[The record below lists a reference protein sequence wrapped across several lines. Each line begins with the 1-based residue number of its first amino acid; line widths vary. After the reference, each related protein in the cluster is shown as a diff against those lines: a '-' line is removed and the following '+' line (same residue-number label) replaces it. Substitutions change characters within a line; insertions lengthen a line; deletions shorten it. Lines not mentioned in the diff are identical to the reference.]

1 MKKTILIL
9 FFILLYF
16 FSFSQ
21 ESKRENIWM
30 LGMAA
35 APGYPQFGVDF
46 NSGNADTFSL
56 LRPMAFYLT
65 NASICDT
72 NGQILFYTNGNYV
85 ANRFHQMMPGTAG
98 FNPGDENNDTYPY
111 GSGAMQGALIVPWP
125 NRPDG
130 YVIFHLNGDWFSIN
144 NWSYERPLNFYYS
157 EINMLLDSGKG
168 DFTNNKNVLLINDT
182 LVIGRITA
190 CKHANGRDWWILA
203 HELWSN
209 RFYEYLLTPDSISLY
224 QSIYI
229 GSVITHTMDV
239 IGTGLFSQ
247 NGEKFAYLNYD
258 TTLNIF
264 DFNRCTGDLTN
275 PVYVYF
281 NDTANLATI
290 NCAFSAS
297 GRYLYVCNNFHIF
310 QLDMLASDIAASKT
324 IVSTYDNFHTSQ
336 GFRTINLMM
345 KLAPDNKIYVSTA
358 QGSNVFHE
366 IHAPDSAGL
375 DCRVTQHSFILPD
388 FNAAS
393 MPNTPNYALGP
404 LAGSVC
410 DSLHIG
416 IDPVNEK
423 NVLLT
428 IFPNPSKGIINMK
441 FEESFLTT
449 KNKFIVYNILGE
461 IVCTKQLQSRQD
473 FSNINLS
480 DLSNGVYTITITINN
495 QKVNS
500 RFVLMK

>member
-1 MKKTILIL
+1 
-9 FFILLYF
+9 
-16 FSFSQ
+16 
-21 ESKRENIWM
+21 M
-30 LGMAA
+30 LGAAA

-56 LRPMAFYLT
+56 LRPMAFFLT

-85 ANRFHQMMPGTAG
+85 SNRLHQMMPGTAG

-111 GSGAMQGALIVPWP
+111 GSGIMQGALILPWP
-125 NRPDG
+125 DKPDV
-130 YVIFHLNGDWFSIN
+130 YIIFHLSGDWFSIN
-144 NWSYERPLNFYYS
+144 NWSYERPLNLYYS
-157 EINMLLDSGKG
+157 EINMPLDSGRG
-168 DFTNNKNVLLINDT
+168 DFTNNKNILLINDT
-182 LVIGRITA
+182 LVAGRITA
-190 CKHANGRDWWILA
+190 CKHANGRDWWIFV
-203 HELWSN
+203 HELWSD
-209 RFYEYLLTPDSISLY
+209 RFYEYLLTPDTILLN
-224 QSIYI
+224 QNIKI
-229 GSVITHTMDV
+229 GSVISHSIDV
-239 IGTGLFSQ
+239 WGTGVFSQ

-388 FNAAS
+388 FNAFS
-393 MPNTPNYALGP
+393 MPNTPNYALGSLP
-404 LAGSVC
+404 GSVC

-416 IDPVNEK
+416 IDPVTEK

-428 IFPNPSKGIINMK
+428 IFPNPSTGIINIK
-441 FEESFLTT
+441 FDESFLTS
-449 KNKFIVYNILGE
+449 KDKFIVYNTMGE
-461 IVCTKQLQSRQD
+461 IVFTKQLLSKQD

-480 DLSNGVYTITITINN
+480 DLTNGVYTISLTIHN

>member
-1 MKKTILIL
+1 
-9 FFILLYF
+9 
-16 FSFSQ
+16 
-21 ESKRENIWM
+21 M
-30 LGMAA
+30 LGAAA

-56 LRPMAFYLT
+56 LRPMAFFLT

-85 ANRFHQMMPGTAG
+85 SNRFHQMMPGTAG

-111 GSGAMQGALIVPWP
+111 GSGSMQGALILPWP
-125 NRPDG
+125 DKPDM
-130 YVIFHLNGDWFSIN
+130 YAIFHLNADWFFIN
-144 NWSYERPLNFYYS
+144 NWNYERPLNFYYS

-168 DFTNNKNVLLINDT
+168 DFTSNKNVLLINDT
-182 LVIGRITA
+182 LVSGRITA

-203 HELWSN
+203 HELWSE
-209 RFYEYLLTPDSISLY
+209 RFYEFLLTPDSVFLY
-224 QSIYI
+224 QSIDI
-229 GSVITHTMDV
+229 GSVITHRMDV
-239 IGTGLFSQ
+239 IGAGIFTQDGGKL
-247 NGEKFAYLNYD
+247 AYLNGD

-264 DFNRCTGDLTN
+264 DFDRCTGEIKN

-281 NDTANLATI
+281 PDTLNLGTI

-297 GRYLYVCNNFHIF
+297 GHYLYVCNNFHIF
-310 QLDMLASDIAASKT
+310 QLDMFASNIPASKT

-336 GFRTINLMM
+336 GFRTINDMM
-345 KLAPDNKIYVSTA
+345 KLAPDNKIYVSTWE
-358 QGSNVFHE
+358 GSNVFHE

-375 DCRVTQHSFILPD
+375 DCRVTQHSFILPE
-388 FNAAS
+388 FNAFS

-404 LAGSVC
+404 LTGSVC

-416 IDPVNEK
+416 IDPVNDK
-423 NVLLT
+423 NALLT
-428 IFPNPSKGIINMK
+428 IFPNPSTGIINIK
-441 FEESFLTT
+441 VEDSFLAAE
-449 KNKFIVYNILGE
+449 NKLIVYNTLGK
-461 IVCTKQLQSRQD
+461 IVCTKQLQSKQD

-480 DLSNGVYTITITINN
+480 DLSNGVYTITLTINN

-500 RFVLMK
+500 RIVLMK